1 MLYWSILASKR
12 SQYVK
17 NVYVSSEN
25 DKILKI
31 SRKYGAKAIKRPSE
45 LSEDS
50 IFKMSVIR
58 HAVENMKNKP
68 SLVISLQA
76 NSPDIRATDINRG
89 VEKLI
94 KNNLNEVISTDLDG
108 IQNAALRVMK
118 FETVFQKSLSTY
130 CGFIITD
137 TTDIHTLNDLKLL
150 EKNKIHENK

>member
-45 LSEDS
+45 LSKDS

-89 VEKLI
+89 K
-94 KNNLNEVISTDLDG
+94 D
-108 IQNAALRVMK
+108 
-118 FETVFQKSLSTY
+118 
-130 CGFIITD
+130 
-137 TTDIHTLNDLKLL
+137 
-150 EKNKIHENK
+150 